1 MEVSRF
7 CRSAISEPKNSRVS
21 LEGSEVSVKV
31 TWSLGVESLL
41 LFTWG
46 CKTKH
51 AHANI
56 NMHKHTDMV
65 MIKYICKIC
74 IISQKIKIKEMD
86 LINRCTWKTISKSS
100 TWLSKTW
107 CTIRKSDI
115 IMLEYR
121 YKLHTNVISKHW
133 TETCSRN
140 DRGKRMR
147 SEKFIQNKM

>member
-1 MEVSRF
+1 MMSHSQWAHARLTVPRHISGSVFYNTLPAIMEVSRF

-74 IISQKIKIKEMD
+74 TISQKIKIKEMD
-86 LINRCTWKTISKSS
+86 LINWCTWKTLSKSS

-107 CTIRKSDI
+107 CTIRKSQ
-115 IMLEYR
+115 
-121 YKLHTNVISKHW
+121 TS
-133 TETCSRN
+133 
-140 DRGKRMR
+140 
-147 SEKFIQNKM
+147 